1 MTAAPTS
8 STDAAFLA
16 DFHHVASIGATDG
29 NGVDRQALTPED
41 KATRDWMRD
50 WAARNGFDLRIDAIG
65 NMFACLQLVPEGT
78 ATAASTHN
86 PDTTDNP
93 TAPYVLIGSHLD
105 SQPLGGRFDG
115 AYGVIAA
122 LFAALRVK
130 ENLTESGQVP
140 EFNLAVVNWFNEEGG
155 RFAPSI
161 MGSSVYAGLFD
172 LEEMLAVEDLEG
184 TSVAEALKTIG
195 YAGTDTPPEAISYAE
210 IHIEQ
215 GRILERK
222 ATDIGVVEASWYTQK
237 LDIDVLGEQ
246 SHTGATAMADRHDAL
261 VAASKVVLAVAEVV
275 NEFEDEALVSS
286 VGQHVVEPNSPIVV
300 PRRVHMVADLRS
312 SDPAIVTAARDRLR
326 SQISEIARDHDITI
340 DVADFDIRD
349 KRHFPETGVELAEKS
364 AANEGLSIR
373 RLETMAG
380 HDSVAMNHRVPAV
393 MMFVPSVDGVSH
405 CEREFTT
412 DEDMVRGLRVLT
424 NVATELVGGEL
435 GEDRNGEV
443 WVGRSVAEV
452 RAGSSAIA
460 EGAAVSASNAR
471 VDA

>member
-1 MTAAPTS
+1 MNHQADPS
-8 STDAAFLA
+8 SDNAFLST
-16 DFHHVASIGATDG
+16 FHHVATIGATDN

-41 KATRDWMRD
+41 KQTRDWMRA
-50 WAARNGFDLRIDAIG
+50 WADAHGFEVRVDAIG
-65 NMFACLQLVPEGT
+65 NMFACLQLVPDGAEITNDDTPAEAAVPDST
-78 ATAASTHN
+78 APKDSA
-86 PDTTDNP
+86 
-93 TAPYVLIGSHLD
+93 APYVLIGSHLD

-130 ENLTESGQVP
+130 EELAESGQQP
-140 EFNLAVVNWFNEEGG
+140 TFNLAVVNWFNEEGG

-172 LEEMLAVEDLEG
+172 LDEMLAVTDLEG
-184 TSVAEALKTIG
+184 TSVADALTAIG
-195 YAGTDTPPEAISYAE
+195 YAGTDTPPEAITYAE

-215 GRILERK
+215 GRILERET
-222 ATDIGVVEASWYTQK
+222 TDIGVVESSWYTQK

-261 VAASKVVLAVAEVV
+261 VAAAKVVLAVAEVV
-275 NEFEDEALVSS
+275 DEFDDEALVSS

-312 SDPAIVTAARDRLR
+312 SDPAIVQAARDSLR
-326 SQISEIARDHDITI
+326 TQIAEIARAHDITI
-340 DVADFDIRD
+340 NVEDFDIRD
-349 KRHFPETGVELAEKS
+349 KRHFPPEGVELAEKA

-380 HDSVAMNHRVPAV
+380 HDSVAMNNRVPAV

-412 DEDMVRGLRVLT
+412 DEDMVRGVRVLT
-424 NVATELVGGEL
+424 SVAGELVRGQL
-435 GEDRNGEV
+435 GEVRDGEV
-443 WVGRSVAEV
+443 WVGRSVAEA
-452 RAGSSAIA
+452 RSS
-460 EGAAVSASNAR
+460 VT
-471 VDA
+471 V

>member
-1 MTAAPTS
+1 MTSPSTETSTASPASEAPANAAPSTVAPS
-8 STDAAFLA
+8 SDATFLT
-16 DFHHVASIGATDG
+16 DFHHVATFGATD
-29 NGVDRQALTPED
+29 NDGVDRQALTPED
-41 KATRDWMRD
+41 KQSRDWMRG
-50 WAARNGFDLRIDAIG
+50 WAEGNGFEVRVDAIG
-65 NMFACLQLVPEGT
+65 NMFACLELVP
-78 ATAASTHN
+78 
-86 PDTTDNP
+86 D
-93 TAPYVLIGSHLD
+93 APYVLIGSHLD

-130 ENLTESGQVP
+130 ENIAESGQVP
-140 EFNLAVVNWFNEEGG
+140 HFNLAVVNWFNEEGG

-172 LEEMLAVEDLEG
+172 LDEMLAVQDLEG
-184 TSVAEALKTIG
+184 TSVAEALAAIG
-195 YAGTDTPPEAISYAE
+195 YNGTDTPPEAISYAE

-215 GRILERK
+215 GRILERE
-222 ATDIGVVEASWYTQK
+222 ATNIGVVESSWYTQK

-261 VAASKVVLAVAEVV
+261 VAASRVVLAVAEVV
-275 NEFEDEALVSS
+275 DEFEDEVLVSS

-312 SDPAIVTAARDRLR
+312 SDPAVVIAARDTLR
-326 SQISEIARDHDITI
+326 NQIADIARAHDITI
-340 DVADFDIRD
+340 NVEDFDIRD
-349 KRHFPETGVELAEKS
+349 KRHFPETGVELAEK
-364 AANEGLSIR
+364 AVANEGLSIR

-412 DEDMVRGLRVLT
+412 DEDMVRGLGVLT
-424 NVATELVGGEL
+424 SVANELVNGEL
-435 GEDRNGEV
+435 SEERDGEI

-452 RAGSSAIA
+452 PAASSSARA
-460 EGAAVSASNAR
+460 FASSKLNA
-471 VDA
+471 

>member
-1 MTAAPTS
+1 MNHQADPS
-8 STDAAFLA
+8 SDNAFLTA
-16 DFHHVASIGATDG
+16 FHHVATIGATDN

-41 KATRDWMRD
+41 KQTRDWMRT
-50 WAARNGFDLRIDAIG
+50 WAEAHGFEVRVDAIG
-65 NMFACLQLVPEGT
+65 NMFACLQLVPDASEAQKGDT
-78 ATAASTHN
+78 HAEAAAPNASTD
-86 PDTTDNP
+86 PTD

-130 ENLTESGQVP
+130 EQLAESGQQP
-140 EFNLAVVNWFNEEGG
+140 TFNLAVVNWFNEEGG

-172 LEEMLAVEDLEG
+172 LDEMLAVTDFEG
-184 TSVAEALKTIG
+184 TTVAEALETIG
-195 YAGTDTPPEAISYAE
+195 YAGTDTPPEAITYAE

-215 GRILERK
+215 GRILERE
-222 ATDIGVVEASWYTQK
+222 ATDIGVVESSWYTQK

-261 VAASKVVLAVAEVV
+261 VAAAKVVLAVAEVV
-275 NEFEDEALVSS
+275 DEFDDEALVSS

-312 SDPAIVTAARDRLR
+312 SDPAIVQAARDSLR
-326 SQISEIARDHDITI
+326 TQIAEIARAHDITI
-340 DVADFDIRD
+340 NVGDFDIRD
-349 KRHFPETGVELAEKS
+349 KRHFPTEGVELAEK
-364 AANEGLSIR
+364 AVANEGFSIR

-412 DEDMVRGLRVLT
+412 DEDMVRGVRVLT
-424 NVATELVGGEL
+424 SVAGELVRGQLSEVR
-435 GEDRNGEV
+435 DGEV
-443 WVGRSVAEV
+443 WVGRSVAE
-452 RAGSSAIA
+452 
-460 EGAAVSASNAR
+460 AR
-471 VDA
+471 VSVTV